1 MCKLKHQQTPH
12 NREGDVDYWLRYLT
26 WDRKVAGSNSSS
38 SSGANTPTHLLPTVL
53 SLFGIKV
60 VGFVSNPSDQRTAR
74 CPRNYKFTH
83 VKDPR
88 AK

>member
-12 NREGDVDYWLRYLT
+12 NREGDVDHWLRYLT

-38 SSGANTPTHLLPTVL
+38 GSRGPTPTHLLPTVL
-53 SLFGIKV
+53 SLFGMKM

-88 AK
+88 AE